1 MHGPWKEGLAKP
13 VRGKAGQ
20 EGGCVK
26 TMPGQSSVASAE
38 VAKQGAETP
47 TQRNWVWVEAEVW
60 TDRMLSALVTAS
72 KERVPPSRM
81 PNGSHFTPL
90 GNSGTLPMMRKPP
103 TGEPYAG
110 KPPVRF
116 GGRGG

>member
-1 MHGPWKEGLAKP
+1 M
-13 VRGKAGQ
+13 
-20 EGGCVK
+20 K
-26 TMPGQSSVASAE
+26 TMPGQSSTASAE

-47 TQRNWVWVEAEVW
+47 TQRNWVWAEAEVW
-60 TDRMLSALVTAS
+60 TDRMLSALATAL
-72 KERVPPSRM
+72 KGQLPPSRM

-90 GNSGTLPMMRKPP
+90 GKSETTPMRKPP

-116 GGRGG
+116 GGRGGPKPFPTPIKPAARSF